1 MPNITQAQAKKQAE
15 KLAAWAK
22 VGEANRN
29 IIGAQNRIKS
39 ARADL
44 AEFRRLRQ
52 EAIAVAEAL

>member
-29 IIGAQNRIKS
+29 IIGAQNRIKNG
-39 ARADL
+39 RADL